1 MNLRDLMNKL
11 DTIAEAD
18 ASGDEEARFAAYV
31 KKQED
36 VKAKSALAQKIQVM
50 IKGQED
56 PSAKGAGYTIDPKNG
71 IIFWSTPYGG
81 EAPRPEPVR
90 MDQITNLHK
99 DIKQLL
105 DSAGVSIV
113 PSAAATGSGWNK
125 FTSYGAGYPSV
136 PLD

>member
-11 DTIAEAD
+11 DTIAEA
-18 ASGDEEARFAAYV
+18 SGDEEARFAAYI

-36 VKAKSALAQKIQVM
+36 VKAKSALAQKIQAM

-56 PSAKGAGYTIDPKNG
+56 PSARGAGHTIDPKNG

-81 EAPRPEPVR
+81 ETPRPEPVR

-113 PSAAATGSGWNK
+113 PSAAATGSK
-125 FTSYGAGYPSV
+125 TR
-136 PLD
+136 